1 MKKSKNFI
9 SNIYIMVIL
18 TIFIVNFTN
27 CSSES
32 HIVAKDENHTEHNSE
47 VDTHEEKTV
56 KEDGHEDHDN
66 IKIQNKNVKKKQT
79 EAEPDHDEE
88 GHISLS
94 DKAIELAG
102 IKFDKVNF
110 NKIHNV
116 IELPGEIGFNE
127 DRFCKVVPRFPG
139 IVKKVNKK
147 IGDIVKKGDI
157 LAIVES
163 NESLATYNIK
173 SLISGTVVKKN
184 ITIGEFVSNDTTV
197 YEVANLS
204 NIWVNLVVYAKNSKN
219 ISVGQRV
226 NIESI
231 GTNMKTE
238 GIISYISSFYNRKT
252 RNLIA
257 RVVIPNHNGQWY
269 PGTFVKAKIF
279 LKGLEKLPVIPIN
292 AVQKIDGEYRVF
304 IPESKNEFKSVDVV
318 LGKRDKNNVQ
328 IIKGLKAGD
337 TYISKGAFELKAKLI
352 INNLGSHAGHG
363 H

>member
-1 MKKSKNFI
+1 MKINKNFI
-9 SNIYIMVIL
+9 LNIFITVIL

-32 HIVAKDENHTEHNSE
+32 HMAAKD
-47 VDTHEEKTV
+47 D
-56 KEDGHEDHDN
+56 DHDHEN
-66 IKIQNKNVKKKQT
+66 DKIQEKIVLKKKA
-79 EAEPDHDEE
+79 EAETDHDEE

-102 IKFDKVNF
+102 IKFDKVRLDE
-110 NKIHNV
+110 IHND

-163 NESLATYNIK
+163 NESLTTYNIK

-184 ITIGEFVSNDTTV
+184 ITIGEFVSNDTNV

-219 ISVGQRV
+219 IKIGQKV
-226 NIESI
+226 KIESI
-231 GTNMKTE
+231 GTHIKTE
-238 GIISYISSFYNRKT
+238 GSISYISSFYNRKT

-257 RVVIPNHNGQWY
+257 RVVIPNHNGLWY
-269 PGTFVKAKIF
+269 PGTFIKAKIF
-279 LKGLEKLPVIPIN
+279 LKVSEKLPVVSIN

-337 TYISKGAFELKAKLI
+337 TYISKGAFDLKAKLI